1 MTARRIGCASVIA
14 LALGGALAFP
24 TSASAAEND
33 AATSLSGSF
42 LAGHVAQKR
51 RDLPAAVKYITRALA
66 QDSSQPDLVRRGF
79 LFSIMDGRL
88 DEGFALAETY
98 IEKEQRGAVASLA
111 LAIRDIK
118 NGDWAAADSRMA
130 DLDAAGL
137 SAFTVPAIRA
147 WAAFTA
153 SGKDAGIAAL
163 APLRETR
170 GTQTLYSLHVGL
182 MHELSGENAAAE
194 TYYLNVAEEGGGAS
208 LRSARFLGTLY
219 ERQGKFEEAKAAY
232 DLYLQEQPN
241 TGFLDADFNRLANK
255 GDAPQLVASAEDG
268 VAEALFGIAS
278 SLNQQGGRET
288 ALVLSRLALHLRPD
302 FPIMQFTIGG
312 ILEQLERDEDAINVY
327 VDIGADTPFSMAS
340 KVSTAHAL
348 NRLERKDEAVALLN
362 DLSAA
367 YPDDEGPDIA
377 LGDILRRHRE
387 WDAAIDAY
395 DRAFERIGEPEARH
409 WQLLYTRGIVLERGK
424 QWDRAEADFL
434 KALEFEPDQP
444 LVLNYL
450 GYSWVEQG
458 RNLDQALE
466 MIKTAVAKRPHDGYI
481 TDSLGW
487 VYYRLGRYEEA
498 VPELERAVELRPED
512 PVINDHLGDAYYK
525 VGRRLEATFQWN
537 RALSLDP
544 EPEDKESIERK
555 LKDGLIEEAGTVT
568 KTNTNGG

>member
-1 MTARRIGCASVIA
+1 MPARRSGCVSVFA
-14 LALGGALAFP
+14 LVLGGMLNLPSVAP
-24 TSASAAEND
+24 AAAND

-51 RDLPAAVKYITRALA
+51 RDLSAAVKYITQALE

-79 LFSIMDGRL
+79 LFSVMDGRL
-88 DEGFALAETY
+88 EDGFELAEKF
-98 IEKEQRGAVASLA
+98 IETEQRGAIASLA
-111 LAIRDIK
+111 LAVRDVE
-118 NGDWAAADSRMA
+118 NGDWAAADTRMA
-130 DLDAAGL
+130 ELGDAGL

-147 WAAFTA
+147 WAAFA
-153 SGKDAGIAAL
+153 QSGKDAGIAAL

-170 GTQTLYSLHVGL
+170 GTRTLHDLHVGL
-182 MHELSGENAAAE
+182 MHELSGEEAAAI

-208 LRSARFLGTLY
+208 LRSARILGTLY
-219 ERQGKFEEAKAAY
+219 ERQDKTDEARAAY
-232 DLYLQEQPN
+232 DLYKQDQPN
-241 TGFLDADFNRLANK
+241 TGFLDLDLNRLDAG
-255 GDAPQLVASAEDG
+255 GDAPQLVRDAKQG
-268 VAEALFGIAS
+268 VAEALFGISS

-288 ALVLSRLALHLRPD
+288 ALVLGRLALHIRPD
-302 FPIMQFTIGG
+302 FPIMQFTVGG
-312 ILEQLERDEDAINVY
+312 ILERLERDEDAIAVY
-327 VDIGADTPFSMAS
+327 RSIAADTPFTAAAI
-340 KVSTAHAL
+340 VSTAHAL
-348 NRLERKDEAVALLN
+348 NRLERKDEAIALLE

-367 YPDDEGPDIA
+367 NPTDEGPDIA
-377 LGDILRRHRE
+377 LGDILRRHE
-387 WDAAIDAY
+387 NWDAAIEAY
-395 DRAFERIGEPEARH
+395 DRAVERIGTPDARH

-537 RALSLDP
+537 RALSLNP
-544 EPEDKESIERK
+544 EQKDKEAIERK
-555 LKDGLIEEAGTVT
+555 LKEGLVEEAGTVT